1 MNDVTSDN
9 GPDIPDDFRYAPS
22 HEWARVED
30 DQVTVGISDFAQQSL
45 GDVVYVE
52 LPQVGD
58 EVSAGAEACVVE
70 SVKAAADVYAPVS
83 GTVVAIN
90 EALEEAPEMV
100 NQDPY
105 GDGWFFKIEPTALD
119 EMDDLLDADGYQQ
132 HCESEDDED

>member
-1 MNDVTSDN
+1 MNDVTSDMRQ
-9 GPDIPDDFRYAPS
+9 DIPDDCRYAPS
-22 HEWARVED
+22 HEWACVED
-30 DQVTVGISDFAQQSL
+30 DHVTVGISDFAQQSL

-52 LPQVGD
+52 LPLVGD
-58 EVSAGAEACVVE
+58 EVSAGTEACVVE

-83 GTVVAIN
+83 GTVVAVN

-105 GDGWFFKIEPTALD
+105 GDGWFFKIEPTDLD
-119 EMDDLLDADGYQQ
+119 EMDDLLDADGYEQ

>member
-1 MNDVTSDN
+1 MNDVTSDMR
-9 GPDIPDDFRYAPS
+9 PDIPDDFRYAPS

-58 EVSAGAEACVVE
+58 EVNAGAEACVVE

-83 GTVVAIN
+83 GTVVAVN

-105 GDGWFFKIEPTALD
+105 GDGWFFKVEPTDLD
-119 EMDDLLDADGYQQ
+119 EMDDLLDADGYEQ
-132 HCESEDDED
+132 HCESEDDEN

>member
-1 MNDVTSDN
+1 MNDVTSDMR
-9 GPDIPDDFRYAPS
+9 PDIPDDFRYAPS

-52 LPQVGD
+52 LPHLGE
-58 EVSAGAEACVVE
+58 EVNAGAEACVVE

-83 GTVVAIN
+83 GTVVAVN

-105 GDGWFFKIEPTALD
+105 GDGWFFKLEPTDLE
-119 EMDDLLDADGYQQ
+119 EMDDLLDADGYEQ

>member
-1 MNDVTSDN
+1 MNDVTSDMR
-9 GPDIPDDFRYAPS
+9 PDIPDDFRYAPS

-58 EVSAGAEACVVE
+58 EVNAGTEACVVE
-70 SVKAAADVYAPVS
+70 SVKAAADVYSPVS
-83 GTVVAIN
+83 GTVVAVN

-105 GDGWFFKIEPTALD
+105 GDGWFFTVEPTDLD
-119 EMDDLLDADGYQQ
+119 EMDDLLDADGYEQ
-132 HCESEDDED
+132 HCESEDDEN

>member
-1 MNDVTSDN
+1 MNDLTSDMR
-9 GPDIPDDFRYAPS
+9 PDIPDDFRYAPS

-58 EVSAGAEACVVE
+58 EVNAGTETCVVE
-70 SVKAAADVYAPVS
+70 SVKAAADVYSPVS
-83 GTVVAIN
+83 GTVSAVN

-105 GDGWFFKIEPTALD
+105 GDGWFFKVEPTDLE
-119 EMDDLLDADGYQQ
+119 EMDDLLDAYGYEQ

>member
-1 MNDVTSDN
+1 MNDVTADMR
-9 GPDIPDDFRYAPS
+9 PDIPDDFRYAPS
-22 HEWARVED
+22 HEWVRVED

-83 GTVVAIN
+83 GTVVAVN

-100 NQDPY
+100 NRDPY
-105 GDGWFFKIEPTALD
+105 GDGWFFKVEPTDLD
-119 EMDDLLDADGYQQ
+119 EMDDLLDADGYEQ
-132 HCESEDDED
+132 HCESADDED